1 MKNAIIINLSPRKN
15 GTSVML
21 ANLCREFL
29 NSRELQAEIINLYP
43 HLKELSPILNRINES
58 DTIIMVGPCYI
69 DCFPAD
75 TIYLLEQIIKNKK
88 ILHGQNLYGIIQ
100 GGMPYVHTH
109 ESGLKMLE
117 LFSRECNIVYKGGF
131 VIGMGAMLNG
141 QSLDKLPNGKKVKRL
156 FDAFLKNIADGE
168 NSPEQLYH
176 DAQLKMPG
184 IIYRYMAKGMNKR
197 IDKQAR
203 EKGIDSEQQSP
214 YLGIAE

>member
-15 GTSVML
+15 GTSAML
-21 ANLCREFL
+21 ANLCWEFL
-29 NSRELQAEIINLYP
+29 NCSEHQAEIINFYP
-43 HLKELSPILNRINES
+43 NLKELSPILKRINES

-75 TIYLLEQIIKNKK
+75 TIYLLEQIIKNKE
-88 ILHGQNLYGIIQ
+88 ILQGQNLYGIIQ

-141 QSLDKLPNGKKVKRL
+141 QPLDKLPNGKKVKRL
-156 FDAFLKNIADGE
+156 FDVFLKNIADGE

-184 IIYRYMAKGMNKR
+184 IIYHYMAKGMNKR
-197 IDKQAR
+197 IDKESR

-214 YLGIAE
+214 YLDIAE